1 MGCTCE
7 KLKLKT
13 NYKVG
18 NQRNKTSP
26 PPPRDD
32 QVAEIKHT
40 WQILKVHIANV
51 GVITYVSMFE
61 NRPELIEIFANFRG
75 RDVGDLQRSGLIRQH
90 ALKVMGT
97 IDKCISRIDEPDN
110 LAKLLIETGAMH
122 RKYNVPPDVIQIIF
136 PHFLNAIKPHIE
148 DYWTE
153 DIATAWK
160 TLFRIMTHYMEIG
173 MTRDSN
179 DLSTGDQKGYFNLLN
194 LFAYGTHRDYKGRGT
209 IPGIK

>member
-1 MGCTCE
+1 MGCSCE
-7 KLKLKT
+7 KLKLV
-13 NYKVG
+13 YKSG
-18 NQRNKTSP
+18 STKDYAALQSLTEA
-26 PPPRDD
+26 
-32 QVAEIKHT
+32 QVYGIKQT
-40 WQILKVHIANV
+40 WRAIKDHIANV

-75 RDVGDLQRSGLIRQH
+75 RNVGDLQRSGLIRQH

-97 IDKCISRIDEPDN
+97 IDKCISRIDEPEN
-110 LAKLLIETGAMH
+110 LAKLLIETGALH
-122 RKYNVPPDVIQIIF
+122 RKYNVTPDVIQIIF

-179 DLSTGDQKGYFNLLN
+179 DVN
-194 LFAYGTHRDYKGRGT
+194 T
-209 IPGIK
+209 INSHFSVT